1 MDEDL
6 KMKKWSWRYGLRKC
20 NLSFER
26 ESNVNLQSEILVQ
39 LVLEYTVHN
48 IRVLLSNLVLVT
60 KRLVEGNR

>member
-1 MDEDL
+1 
-6 KMKKWSWRYGLRKC
+6 MKKWSWMHGLRKC

-26 ESNVNLQSEILVQ
+26 ESNVNLQTEILVQ

-48 IRVLLSNLVLVT
+48 IRVFCLAFEFTVLVT